1 MEEPEIN
8 IHSECLNE
16 EEKEHLMVILNTIRK
31 KQQAREKWLKMIED
45 GKKKHVIREN
55 EEKYKDDLN
64 FLNKLEP
71 EQIEKMQ
78 YFFKNEGR

>member
-1 MEEPEIN
+1 
-8 IHSECLNE
+8 
-16 EEKEHLMVILNTIRK
+16 
-31 KQQAREKWLKMIED
+31 MIED
-45 GKKKHVIREN
+45 GKKKHIIREN

>member
-8 IHSECLNE
+8 IHSECLNK
-16 EEKEHLMVILNTIRK
+16 EEKEHLMVILNTIKK
-31 KQQAREKWLKMIED
+31 KQQAREKWLQMIED
-45 GKKKHVIREN
+45 GKKKHIIREN

-71 EQIEKMQ
+71 EQIEKM
-78 YFFKNEGR
+78 